1 MTGEELKIK
10 GRMDN
15 VDPALRE
22 AMTNQE
28 DGLLR
33 PGALPK
39 VAASSAAGSKQL
51 LDVIEKAILQGGV
64 DILYK
69 NGSAHTSCW
78 KSHDLLYFSR
88 IA

>member
-51 LDVIEKAILQGGV
+51 LDVIEKAILQGGGWIYSIRMV
-64 DILYK
+64 QL
-69 NGSAHTSCW
+69 T
-78 KSHDLLYFSR
+78 LLVGRAMTCCIFPG
-88 IA
+88 